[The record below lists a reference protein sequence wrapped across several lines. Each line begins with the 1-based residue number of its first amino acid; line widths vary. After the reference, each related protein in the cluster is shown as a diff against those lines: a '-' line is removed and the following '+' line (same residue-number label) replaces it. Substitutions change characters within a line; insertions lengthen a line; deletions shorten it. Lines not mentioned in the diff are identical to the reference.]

1 MDDAK
6 TTSEGDEGEDFVLEP
21 QAHPGGV
28 RAAVVLVAAGRS
40 TRMAAGD
47 GTLGGP
53 RLRKPRLMV
62 GGRPILELSCEL
74 FDRIDEVTELILV
87 AHEEDVDTFRQ
98 WAAERP
104 ALSKVRAIV
113 PGGAERADSVRS
125 GVFWCGFDVDV
136 IAVHDAARPLCH
148 PDVVREALHTAREEG
163 AALVAAPVHDT
174 IKESDD
180 GKAAA
185 RTLDRARL
193 WAAQTPQVFR
203 AGKLRELVARAEEE
217 GFSPTDDAGLWERYE
232 GPVPLVPSDRSNLKI
247 TTPVD
252 LEIASAI
259 LRGREA

>member
-1 MDDAK
+1 M

-21 QAHPGGV
+21 QAHPGMV

-53 RLRKPRLMV
+53 RLRKPRLLV
-62 GGRPILELSCEL
+62 NGRPILELSCEL
-74 FDRIDEVTELILV
+74 FDGLDEVTELIIV
-87 AHEEDVDTFRQ
+87 AHDEDVDTFRQ
-98 WAAERP
+98 WASERP

-113 PGGAERADSVRS
+113 PGGSERADSVRK

-136 IAVHDAARPLCH
+136 IAVHDAARPLCQ
-148 PDVVREALHTAREEG
+148 PDVVREALQVAWDRG

-180 GKAAA
+180 GSTAT
-185 RTLDRARL
+185 RTLDRSKL

-203 AGKLRELVARAEEE
+203 AGRLRELVARAEADDY
-217 GFSPTDDAGLWERYE
+217 SPTDDAALWERYE
-232 GPVPLVPSDRSNLKI
+232 GPVPLVPSDRSNLKV

-252 LEIASAI
+252 LEIAAAI
-259 LRGREA
+259 LRGREE